1 MEEKDEKGRVI
12 KKVKDDR
19 KSNREAVKD

>member
-1 MEEKDEKGRVI
+1 MEEKDEKGGVI